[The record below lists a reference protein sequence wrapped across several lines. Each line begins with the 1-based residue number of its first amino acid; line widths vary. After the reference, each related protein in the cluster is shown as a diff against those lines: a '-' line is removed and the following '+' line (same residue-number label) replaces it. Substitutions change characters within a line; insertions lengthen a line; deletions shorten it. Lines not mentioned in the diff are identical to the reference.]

1 MTSCS
6 KAGCGALIGDDGYCT
21 RCGTAAKPPMPPAG
35 SPVLPAISTLP
46 ALSAPATHGP
56 AAQLRPS
63 RPGAE
68 ADHPSP
74 PVRLPE
80 ISMGDQMP
88 PVLDNAQVP
97 EHKRL
102 CPNRRCRHPVG
113 RARNG
118 RPGRVEGFCPQCRT
132 QFSFRPLLE
141 RGLLVGDGQ
150 FKVEGAIGHGG
161 LGWVYR
167 AWDRWVPRWVVLKG
181 LIDPD
186 DPDNRQAAI
195 AELAA
200 LADASHPNIVNV
212 LTVVKHPHP
221 LTGRDVDYIV
231 MECLAGKSLR
241 QLLQQR
247 PDSNP
252 YLPVDRVCEYA
263 LEVLAALD
271 HLHVKRG
278 LLYCDLSADNVIH
291 SAEGVKLID
300 LGAVRRI
307 DDDHSPV
314 WGKPGYQ
321 DPQIRTHGPS
331 VATDLYAVARMM
343 AVLSFPFPGF
353 FAGEPIPAPD
363 KVPLLADYPS
373 FTRLLRRATNPDPR
387 QRFTSAAEMADQLN
401 AVLREVRAL
410 QEGRPFPAASTLFG
424 PELRVVGAD
433 PDVFPS
439 GPPDPAAAALSL
451 PDPRADPADPH
462 SGLLAAISTEAPD
475 ETERVLTALPDPSRE
490 TQLRVVRARIELR
503 RPDLSDDLDTLERQ
517 QPGDWRVR
525 WYRGL
530 SCLVSGDIHA
540 AEQHFT
546 AVLDAL
552 PGEAA
557 PKLALAQCAARHGDT
572 ELAGSYYAT
581 VWRTDR
587 SYVSAAFGLARC
599 RFACGDLAGTAAAL
613 EAVPESSR
621 YAVIAQLCAI
631 LARARG
637 CPAGQPPVTDFFTAA
652 ERLTTLE
659 LDDRRRELAVAEVLE
674 TVLRWGQANRP
685 WPPREMAPSQTLFG
699 YPLDQRGVRD
709 RLEIAYR
716 RLARQALT
724 RAEQIAFVDKANA
737 RRNRSWI

>member
-1 MTSCS
+1 MTTCS

-21 RCGTAAKPPMPPAG
+21 RCGTAARPPSAPTAA
-35 SPVLPAISTLP
+35 SPVLPAT
-46 ALSAPATHGP
+46 
-56 AAQLRPS
+56 
-63 RPGAE
+63 
-68 ADHPSP
+68 SP
-74 PVRLPE
+74 PVPREPTARLLTHQPGARAHHRNPLVNLPE
-80 ISMGDQMP
+80 IPVNDQMP
-88 PVLDNAQVP
+88 PVLDNPQVP

-102 CPNRRCRHPVG
+102 CPNFRCRHLVG

-118 RPGRVEGFCPQCRT
+118 RPGRVEGYCPQCGTR
-132 QFSFRPLLE
+132 FSFRPHLQP
-141 RGLLVGDGQ
+141 GVLVGDGQ
-150 FKVEGAIGHGG
+150 FKVEGAIAHGG

-167 AWDRWVPRWVVLKG
+167 AWDCWVPRWVVLKG

-186 DPDNRQAAI
+186 DPDNRQAAV

-200 LADASHPNIVNV
+200 LADASHPNIVTV

-231 MECLAGKSLR
+231 MEYLSGKPLK
-241 QLLQQR
+241 QLLEQR
-247 PDSNP
+247 PETDP
-252 YLPVDRVCEYA
+252 HLPVDQACGYA
-263 LEVLAALD
+263 LEVLAALEY
-271 HLHVKRG
+271 LHVKRG

-291 SAEGVKLID
+291 SADGVKLID

-307 DDDHSPV
+307 DDHHSPV
-314 WGKPGYQ
+314 WGKRGYQ

-331 VATDLYAVARMM
+331 VATDLYAVGRMM
-343 AVLSFPFPGF
+343 AVLSIPFPKF
-353 FAGEPIPAPD
+353 VDDAPIPAPD
-363 KVPLLADYPS
+363 KVPLLAQYPS
-373 FTRLLRRATNPDPR
+373 FARLLRRATNPDPR
-387 QRFTSAAEMADQLN
+387 RRFASAAEMADQLS

-410 QEGRPFPAASTLFG
+410 QEGVPFPAASTLFG

-433 PDVFPS
+433 PDIFPR
-439 GPPDPAAAALSL
+439 GQPDPVAAELAL
-451 PDPRADPADPH
+451 PDPQADPADPH
-462 SGLLAAISTEAPD
+462 AGLLAAISTEDPD
-475 ETERVLTALPDPSRE
+475 ETERVLSTLPDPSRE

-503 RPDLSDDLDTLERQ
+503 RPDTSDDLDALERQ
-517 QPGDWRVR
+517 QPGDWRVS

-530 SCLVSGDIHA
+530 SCLVSGDTDA

-557 PKLALAQCAARHGDT
+557 PKLALAQCAARHGDS

-587 SYVSAAFGLARC
+587 AYVSAAFGLARC
-599 RFACGDLAGTAAAL
+599 RFAGGDLAGTAAAL

-621 YAVIAQLCAI
+621 YAVTAQLCAI
-631 LARARG
+631 LARVRG
-637 CPAGQPPVTDFFTAA
+637 CPHGQLPVTDFFTAA
-652 ERLTTLE
+652 ERLTMLE

-674 TVLRWGQANRP
+674 TVLRWARANRP
-685 WPPREMAPSQTLFG
+685 WPPREMAPSRTLFG

-724 RAEQIAFVDKANA
+724 RAERIAFVDKANA